1 MQTKKAI
8 WVSGSIAALVLTT
21 TFLLAKAQTR
31 TQFIASGS
39 MLPSLRINSTIQ
51 MQVNPYRTISAV
63 KRGDTIVATR
73 TEKGRRMDSI
83 KRVVGLPGDKIA
95 MNGTTLKINGRVLP
109 HKLVRKTGKVTI
121 YAETSGAAQYQVQYG
136 DNLSPAAPF
145 SGVVPAGKLFCLG
158 DNRDNAYDSRYT
170 GSVPFDTI
178 IGKKVP

>member
-1 MQTKKAI
+1 MQTEKAI
-8 WVSGSIAALVLTT
+8 LVSGSIAGLVLAT
-21 TFLLAKAQTR
+21 TFLLANAQTR
-31 TQFIASGS
+31 TQYIASGS
-39 MLPSLRINSTIQ
+39 MMPNLEADMR
-51 MQVNPYRTISAV
+51 MQIKVNPYKTISAV

-73 TEKGRRMDSI
+73 TEQGIRTDSI

-109 HKLVRKTGKVTI
+109 HKLACKTGKVSI
-121 YAETSGAAQYQVQYG
+121 FVETNGAAKYQIQYG
-136 DNLSPAAPF
+136 DNTSLAAPYK
-145 SGVVPAGKLFCLG
+145 GVVPAGKLFCLG